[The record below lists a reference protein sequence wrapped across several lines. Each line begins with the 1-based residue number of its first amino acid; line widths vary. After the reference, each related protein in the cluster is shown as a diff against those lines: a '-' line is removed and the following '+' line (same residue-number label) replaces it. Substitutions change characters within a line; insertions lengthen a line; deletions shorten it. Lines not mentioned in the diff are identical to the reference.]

1 MDNKTNKKIDRSL
14 VDSAKAIEQ
23 LKKKLK
29 DDEAQLPK
37 TALKMEDRL
46 QDLQQELDSIS
57 DKMLAYK
64 LRRIADSKMLA
75 SVAKLSQGGTEEKE
89 KAQDFVGEKAVKK
102 TRPANVAKRGEAGTE
117 INLSGA
123 TTKLGNLSAG
133 KSNKTSPGKENTK
146 YQSSTFQCK
155 SDLDQCLIDTKHPIE
170 KALCYALFIRCAIKG

>member
-1 MDNKTNKKIDRSL
+1 MNLSSKVKKMDKKTNKKIDRSL
-14 VDSAKAIEQ
+14 TESAKLIDE
-23 LKKKLK
+23 LKQKLQE
-29 DDEAQLPK
+29 DEGKLPK

-75 SVAKLSQGGTEEKE
+75 SVARLSSEDDELEQAADSNASVKKPSMAGSDPPQQELIDPLSENK
-89 KAQDFVGEKAVKK
+89 VKK
-102 TRPANVAKRGEAGTE
+102 TSDKKN
-117 INLSGA
+117 
-123 TTKLGNLSAG
+123 
-133 KSNKTSPGKENTK
+133 NKKEDVN

-155 SDLDQCLIDTKHPIE
+155 SDLDQCLLKSTHPIE